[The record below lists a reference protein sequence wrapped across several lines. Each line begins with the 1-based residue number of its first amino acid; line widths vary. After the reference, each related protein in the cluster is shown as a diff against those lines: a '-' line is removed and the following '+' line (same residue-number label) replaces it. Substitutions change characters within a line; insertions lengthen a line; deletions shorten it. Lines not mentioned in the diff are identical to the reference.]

1 MGIFEKQPF
10 DRATRE
16 MASALAAVTD
26 TGAVTIVGG
35 GDSARAVTEAGFEK
49 RVSFISTG
57 GGVSLKLL
65 QGKELVAIKALERP

>member
-1 MGIFEKQPF
+1 
-10 DRATRE
+10 
-16 MASALAAVTD
+16 
-26 TGAVTIVGG
+26 VTIVGG